1 MVQLTTNCLP
11 RLKHVPKRETESNWM
26 IANRERTPSDT
37 KGGAGTKEIWRGK
50 FPQQQR
56 LPRCDEPVYTE
67 IEARRDFM
75 FCSRQGNQ
83 AVQLKISEFSP
94 GLHCDVAIG
103 HISII
108 EVTQKQC
115 S

>member
-56 LPRCDEPVYTE
+56 LTRFHVLQQTRQPSSP
-67 IEARRDFM
+67 IEDLR
-75 FCSRQGNQ
+75 
-83 AVQLKISEFSP
+83 V
-94 GLHCDVAIG
+94 
-103 HISII
+103 
-108 EVTQKQC
+108 
-115 S
+115 